1 MKEIE
6 LRPANRPGGGAI
18 TYFTASPGPL
28 TLARLFRKNGCYH
41 MAIASGR
48 AVELSPEKYEAF
60 VNARGNHQL
69 PTAFVKTDQDLDR
82 LIQGFGSN
90 HILATDGD
98 YLEELEYFCQ
108 IQDITPERY

>member
-1 MKEIE
+1 
-6 LRPANRPGGGAI
+6 
-18 TYFTASPGPL
+18 
-28 TLARLFRKNGCYH
+28 

-98 YLEELEYFCQ
+98 YLEELEYFCK